1 MCFPSSKNSGGR
13 QRLFGSHLWL
23 LNNMVNSRVQGLP
36 FCFFAVAVLVLVVGC
51 SRRAHDQAAKH
62 RAAPLRE
69 GAVASATQASPG
81 SATPAAVR
89 LPETPPAPERDA
101 QRGGVLRVH
110 LESEPPHLNPLLDT
124 LQVIDR
130 ALGELVYQT
139 LIECRGDR
147 YLPALAEG
155 WEVSPDGL
163 RLTLRLRPGVR
174 WQDNKPL
181 SPIDV
186 QATLEY
192 LMRSPNRSAVLHA
205 MIADLEGVDIFS
217 DRTVRLR
224 LLRPSDLTLRALC
237 EIPILPAEPIRAG
250 GAPWAQLLRS
260 PLGTGPFRVA
270 AWERGKR
277 IRLVRS
283 RPPDAGTGPWL
294 DEIVFEIDTDAA
306 RALTRLRRNEIDILP
321 RVAEAHYPEQVSRA
335 ALREMLG
342 LYIQSPERYS
352 FVALN
357 TRRGVL
363 AAPAFRR
370 ALSLLWD
377 RTRFAEEFHH
387 GLTHPIGAPTFGQ
400 VPADKFDRARAAQVL
415 DEAGFRDTNADGVR
429 EVGGAAIRL
438 VFLLPAGARTLA
450 GEVKAFAMDLRRV
463 GILLDTATVDAP
475 ALVARIER
483 GDFEMAALSW
493 DGRKDEDPRLLLA
506 SQGDFQHTGYRSERF
521 STTIDLLRAALSP
534 SGRAPFLQ
542 QLAEILAEDHPALF
556 LYRHD
561 VPLLVSRRVHGLS
574 AVGERLNL
582 QSVWVDP

>member
-1 MCFPSSKNSGGR
+1 MCFPSSKSSGGR
-13 QRLFGSHLWL
+13 QRLFGSHRSF
-23 LNNMVNSRVQGLP
+23 LNNMVKSGVQGLP
-36 FCFFAVAVLVLVVGC
+36 FCFFAMAVLALGC
-51 SRRAHDQAAKH
+51 TRRGHDQTAKR
-62 RAAPLRE
+62 RAAPLAE
-69 GAVASATQASPG
+69 VAVASATQTSPG
-81 SATPAAVR
+81 SAMPAVVQ
-89 LPETPPAPERDA
+89 LPETSPAPGSSAR
-101 QRGGVLRVH
+101 RGGVLKVH

-139 LIECRGDR
+139 LIECRGER
-147 YLPALAEG
+147 YLPALAES

-163 RLTLRLRPGVR
+163 RLTLRLRTGVR
-174 WQDNKPL
+174 WQDNKPF

-192 LMRSPNRSAVLHA
+192 LMRSPNRSALLHA

-224 LLRPSDLTLRALC
+224 LVRPSDLTLRALC

-250 GAPWAQLLRS
+250 GAQWAQLMRS

-283 RPPDAGTGPWL
+283 RTFDAGVGPCL

-306 RALTRLRRNEIDILP
+306 RALTRLRRNEIDVLP

-335 ALREMLG
+335 ALREVLG

-357 TRRGVL
+357 TRHGVL

-377 RTRFAEEFHH
+377 RARFAEEFHH
-387 GLTHPIGAPTFGQ
+387 GLARPVGGPTFGQ
-400 VPADKFDRARAAQVL
+400 VPAEKFDRALAAEVL

-463 GILLDTATVDAP
+463 GILLDTATVDAS
-475 ALVARIER
+475 ALVARVER
-483 GDFEMAALSW
+483 GDFEMAALTW
-493 DGRKDEDPRLLLA
+493 DGRKDEDPRLLLG

-521 STTIDLLRAALSP
+521 STTIDLVRAALSP
-534 SGRAPFLQ
+534 SGRAPLLR
-542 QLAEILAEDHPALF
+542 QLAEILAEDHPAIF

-561 VPLLVSRRVHGLS
+561 VPVLVSRRVHGLA